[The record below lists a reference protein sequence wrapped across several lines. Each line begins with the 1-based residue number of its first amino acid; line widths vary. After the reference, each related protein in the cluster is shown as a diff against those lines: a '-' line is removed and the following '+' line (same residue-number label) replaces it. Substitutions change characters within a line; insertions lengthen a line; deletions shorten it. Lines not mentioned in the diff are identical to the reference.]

1 MTIRKFILAKFPE
14 FNLNYQYSESD
25 LETGRNIV
33 YEFIC
38 SIMRGTYGKEGTI
51 YSLSLTNLERAL
63 IALTIVDSYFS
74 HYQKKLYVDC
84 EYNDKENMIVLMI
97 KKECD

>member
-25 LETGRNIV
+25 LETGRNII

-38 SIMRGTYGKEGTI
+38 SIMRGIYGKEGTI
-51 YSLSLTNLERAL
+51 YSLGLTNLERAL

-84 EYNDKENMIVLMI
+84 EYNDEENMIVLMI

>member
-25 LETGRNIV
+25 LETGRNII

-38 SIMRGTYGKEGTI
+38 SIMRGNIWKGRNNLFSRFNEPRTCSYCSY
-51 YSLSLTNLERAL
+51 YSRF
-63 IALTIVDSYFS
+63 IF
-74 HYQKKLYVDC
+74 
-84 EYNDKENMIVLMI
+84 
-97 KKECD
+97 